1 MKLGTMFSDV
11 THSLFRAPA
20 TDPYPVD
27 GHDVPESARG
37 LLTWDP
43 TKCTGCGLCAKD
55 CPAFALEVI
64 VLDRKAKRFV
74 MNYDLGRCAFCGQCV
89 ETCRFG
95 CLSMA
100 EGDWELASANSAQ
113 FTQVWGNP
121 DDIRE
126 ALAMQSD

>member
-1 MKLGTMFSDV
+1 MKMGTMFSDV
-11 THSLFRAPA
+11 ARSLFRTPA
-20 TDPYPVD
+20 TESYPLG
-27 GHDVPESARG
+27 GHDVPAQARG
-37 LLTWDP
+37 RLTWDP

-74 MNYDLGRCAFCGQCV
+74 MNYDLDRCAYCGQCV

-100 EGDWELASANSAQ
+100 ESEWELATTDPTT
-113 FTQVWGNP
+113 FTQTLGNS
-121 DDIRE
+121 DDVRE
-126 ALAMQSD
+126 ALAMQSG